1 MTQNPMSQTVPEGAQ
16 ELRRAVQA
24 HAVSVSTTM
33 GSHPEQPAP
42 SHSLLWVHS
51 CTPQLHHKQE
61 FKRMNQG
68 GSNCSVIFSSRI
80 IELVLFTTFTQGH
93 CYRP

>member
-1 MTQNPMSQTVPEGAQ
+1 MTRNLMSQTVPEGAQ